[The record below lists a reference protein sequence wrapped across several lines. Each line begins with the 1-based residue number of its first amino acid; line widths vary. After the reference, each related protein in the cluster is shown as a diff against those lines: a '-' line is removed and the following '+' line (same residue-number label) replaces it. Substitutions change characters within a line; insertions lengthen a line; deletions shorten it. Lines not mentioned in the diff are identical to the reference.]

1 MNQWWFS
8 LSTKQKKQLARRTR
22 TAMRSGA
29 SQAAATGAAAQT
41 MGYQAPAAAASST
54 TQAPAAPSYAAI
66 TYRPPSSKKATQAQA
81 GRSPVRGAKDSEKS
95 TKTKLSS
102 LRIKR
107 DRKKKTQ
114 KKEGL
119 TAASSSGT
127 GLNIGGY

>member
-1 MNQWWFS
+1 MNQWWLS

-41 MGYQAPAAAASST
+41 MGYTPAPAPAPAPA
-54 TQAPAAPSYAAI
+54 APAAPSYAAI
-66 TYRPPSSKKATQAQA
+66 TYRQPTSKKATQAQA
-81 GRSPVRGAKDSEKS
+81 GRSPVRGARDSEQAA
-95 TKTKLSS
+95 KTKLSS

-107 DRKKKTQ
+107 NRRKKTE